1 MDTPTTSDAEK
12 RRTYMREYKRKKY
25 AEDSEKILAKN
36 RAYYCKAT
44 RNVPD
49 GDFKKY
55 DVMLPT
61 IARIREGMEI
71 LRQSNP
77 EMLEEILTHYGKN

>member
-1 MDTPTTSDAEK
+1 METTQMSDVEK

-25 AEDSEKILAKN
+25 AEDAEKILAKN

-44 RNVPD
+44 RNVPEA
-49 GDFKKY
+49 DFKKY

-61 IARIREGMEI
+61 IARVREGLEI

-77 EMLEEILTHYGKN
+77 EMLTEIINHYK

>member
-1 MDTPTTSDAEK
+1 
-12 RRTYMREYKRKKY
+12 MREYKRKKY
-25 AEDSEKILAKN
+25 EEDAEKILANN

-49 GDFKKY
+49 ADFKKY
-55 DVMLPT
+55 GVMLPT
-61 IARIREGMEI
+61 IARVREGLEI

-77 EMLEEILTHYGKN
+77 EMLTEIINHYK

>member
-1 MDTPTTSDAEK
+1 METQTSDVEK

-25 AEDSEKILAKN
+25 AEDAEKILAKN

-44 RNVPD
+44 RNVPEA
-49 GDFKKY
+49 DFKKY

-61 IARIREGMEI
+61 IARVREGLEI

-77 EMLEEILTHYGKN
+77 EMLTEIINHYK

>member
-1 MDTPTTSDAEK
+1 MESQTNTDVEK

-25 AEDSEKILAKN
+25 AEDAEKILAKN

-44 RNVPD
+44 RNVPEA
-49 GDFKKY
+49 DFKKY

-61 IARIREGMEI
+61 IARVREGLEI

-77 EMLEEILTHYGKN
+77 EMLTEIINYYK